1 MLLPSLFMI
10 FKTCLLTG
18 NCQCYTDTVCTGD
31 TIDVTEAG
39 LPIADQAD
47 CCVGTNAGLSYNDG
61 SSCNLCIGMSV
72 WSLQQLQWLTA
83 LFLCSVHGFVQ
94 AAYDV
99 VEDQR
104 LDTMFQLNVK
114 GMTQFGVAF
123 VVAGLIT
130 ATADG
135 TAGKLFTQTIRFV
148 ASSPHKHLSPHSGFR
163 L

>member
-1 MLLPSLFMI
+1 
-10 FKTCLLTG
+10 
-18 NCQCYTDTVCTGD
+18 
-31 TIDVTEAG
+31 
-39 LPIADQAD
+39 
-47 CCVGTNAGLSYNDG
+47 
-61 SSCNLCIGMSV
+61 MSV

-130 ATADG
+130 TTADG